1 MSPNNTDEQKAVPSD
16 LNNNVLGLKPTTSP
30 DLTASSSMSEPSM
43 PEAPVMPSSDESDMK
58 VVPNPN
64 SPMGS
69 DSTPTT
75 SPDLT
80 ASSSMSEPSM
90 PEAPV
95 MPSSDE
101 SDMKVVPNPNSPM
114 GSDSTPTTSPVAPMT
129 PGPINSDNSTSI
141 EPQQPSAFVPAQPQ
155 MQVHK
160 PVKNH
165 SKTIIL
171 ITSLILLILLGVLVY
186 VFLKTKK

>member
-16 LNNNVLGLKPTTSP
+16 LNNNVLGLK
-30 DLTASSSMSEPSM
+30 
-43 PEAPVMPSSDESDMK
+43 
-58 VVPNPN
+58 
-64 SPMGS
+64 
-69 DSTPTT
+69 PTT

-165 SKTIIL
+165 SKTIIQ

>member
-1 MSPNNTDEQKAVPSD
+1 MSPNNTDEQKAVPAD
-16 LNNNVLGLKPTTSP
+16 LNNNIPGLKPSLDP

-58 VVPNPN
+58 IVPNPN

-69 DSTPTT
+69 EST
-75 SPDLT
+75 
-80 ASSSMSEPSM
+80 
-90 PEAPV
+90 
-95 MPSSDE
+95 
-101 SDMKVVPNPNSPM
+101 N
-114 GSDSTPTTSPVAPMT
+114 TTSPVASMAPD
-129 PGPINSDNSTSI
+129 PINSDNSASI

-160 PVKNH
+160 PIKNH

-171 ITSLILLILLGVLVY
+171 ITSLILLILLGVLAY